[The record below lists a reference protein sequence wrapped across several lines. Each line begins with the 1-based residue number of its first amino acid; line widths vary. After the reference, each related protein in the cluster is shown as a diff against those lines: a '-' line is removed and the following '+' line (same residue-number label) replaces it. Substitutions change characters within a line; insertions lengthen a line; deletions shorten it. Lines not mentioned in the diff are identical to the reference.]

1 MTITFGN
8 RLQVDTQ
15 GTFATV
21 VQMTSTTAIC
31 FYSSAT
37 AAVSARLLTLDGED
51 ITRGDELVID
61 STSAATPLIRA
72 TRLTDTRAMLVYAY
86 SSIHRARVVNVS
98 GTNLSAGNIKN
109 LTDTSNIDFTSI
121 TALDTKSSIYCYSDS
136 ATRNGKARIITDFFG
151 GTPLEFAAFTFDANC
166 YNCAVV
172 GLSSTKGVV
181 VFGDGDNANVLTG
194 EVLNV
199 GGGGTTITGNA
210 DQVLSTDVST
220 LQIHRAAIDSLDSSR
235 VIVVFSDTSGGVSK
249 AVAASEAANVL
260 TPGAAITLSGA
271 NSATNLSVAAT
282 SSSLALV
289 SGNGVGGIKTH
300 ELSITGTAITLSDS
314 EDHLPGGN
322 VSSSWIAAMS
332 SGIGIAVWDATT
344 EAIPVFAL
352 AASPTYTIENN
363 TNFIL
368 DSIEADGDRGG
379 WQANARLANDQSEAV
394 FERRTDIYW
403 TPEGD
408 GVWADEPILGITGSI
423 IPQSVRFDIRQ
434 SATTFTVVTTDNFL
448 AISGLQGIYF
458 SDTDPP
464 TNPHQYADLRLGT
477 IVKHIIE
484 QHSNISSTGT
494 IQDTDGTDTGNPIGG
509 WVDTSNIDTVFSSK
523 VNVFTVRQS
532 NSLWQ
537 ALKQIAT
544 NEFYVVYMSKDDKFN
559 YEPHPVF
566 KTVLDPFTLDID
578 ADMIVG
584 QPEAQFRDQV
594 DFDQVELMALT
605 DDGEILRSKYPDTIG
620 AGGRK
625 KVITNLRCNDQNR
638 LDNLAQRS
646 YSFETRL
653 YNIRL
658 QLPGPAGLYLELFDR
673 VSLTYTGTARNGVS
687 LAFSNEAFFVKRIR
701 VSRQGNFGAV
711 TELELEQENISGTI
725 YA

>member
-1 MTITFGN
+1 MAITFGN
-8 RLQVDTQ
+8 QLQVDSI

-21 VQMTSTTAIC
+21 IQMTSTTAIC
-31 FYSSAT
+31 FYSDST
-37 AAVSARLLTLDGED
+37 AAVNAKHLTLTGDT
-51 ITRGDELVID
+51 ITAGAVLAID
-61 STSAATPLIRA
+61 ATATVTSLIRA
-72 TRLTDTRAMLVYAY
+72 CRLTNTTAMVVYHY
-86 SSIHRARVVNVS
+86 GSTHRARIITVA
-98 GTNLSAGNIKN
+98 GTTLSVGGIRN
-109 LTDTSNIDFTSI
+109 LTDGTNIDFTSI
-121 TALDTKSSIYCYSDS
+121 APVGNNLQAIYVYSDS
-136 ATRNGKARIITDFFG
+136 SSHNGKARILTNFG
-151 GTPLEFAAFTFDANC
+151 GVPSEGGAFTYDANC
-166 YNCAVV
+166 YNSVVEILSTTKAVV
-172 GLSSTKGVV
+172 AFT
-181 VFGDGDNANVLTG
+181 DGSNSDLLTG
-194 EVLNV
+194 EVLNIAA
-199 GGGGTTITGNA
+199 TTITGNA
-210 DQVLSTDVST
+210 DQVLSLSAASQST
-220 LQIHRAAIDSLDSSR
+220 VHMTAIDGLDSSR
-235 VIVVFSDTSGGVSK
+235 VVVAWSDGTFIRATIVSEDSNALSSGETVALP
-249 AVAASEAANVL
+249 AVDSSTNV
-260 TPGAAITLSGA
+260 
-271 NSATNLSVAAT
+271 SVAAT
-282 SSSLALV
+282 SDSLAIV
-289 SGNGVGGIKTH
+289 VGDNSTGLNVH
-300 ELSITGTAITLSDS
+300 EFSI
-314 EDHLPGGN
+314 
-322 VSSSWIAAMS
+322 
-332 SGIGIAVWDATT
+332 SGIGITRLDNTTYTSTANVAGAWVAGMSAGIGIAAWDAST
-344 EAIPVFAL
+344 EAVPIFADGATP
-352 AASPTYTIENN
+352 AAPSYSIENN

-368 DSIEADGDRGG
+368 DSIEGDGDRGG
-379 WQANARLANDQSEAV
+379 WQANARLANDQSEAI

-434 SATTFTVVTTDNFL
+434 SGTTFTVVTTDNFL

-464 TNPHQYADLRLGT
+464 TNPHQYADLRLGA
-477 IVKHIIE
+477 IIKHIIE

-494 IQDTDGTDTGNPIGG
+494 IQNTNGTDSGNPIGG
-509 WVDTSNIDTVFSSK
+509 WVDTSNIDTVFTSK
-523 VNVFTVRQS
+523 VNVYTVRQS

-537 ALKQIAT
+537 ALKQIAA

-578 ADMIVG
+578 ADMIIG
-584 QPEAQFRDQV
+584 QPEVQFRDQV

-658 QLPGPAGLYLELFDR
+658 QLPGAAGLYLELFDR

-687 LAFSNEAFFVKRIR
+687 LSFSSEAFFVNKIR